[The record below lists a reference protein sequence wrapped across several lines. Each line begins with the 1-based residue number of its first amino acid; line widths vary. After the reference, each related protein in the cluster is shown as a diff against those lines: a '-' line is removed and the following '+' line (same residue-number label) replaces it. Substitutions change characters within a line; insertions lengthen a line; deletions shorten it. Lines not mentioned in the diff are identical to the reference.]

1 MNVLR
6 HFIMS
11 GFVVS
16 LFFSSWCVA
25 DDGHDETAINKMA
38 EIIYRLKHFPSP
50 QGKSELQMI
59 VNASNSTENERTI
72 ATAMINM
79 EHQVAPNDILL
90 LKKIVNNMASTQH
103 ERELAEILINFSHRP
118 TKQDKNQLKEM
129 MK

>member
-6 HFIMS
+6 HFMMS
-11 GFVVS
+11 GLVVS

-25 DDGHDETAINKMA
+25 DDGHDKTAIYKMA
-38 EIIYRLKHFPSP
+38 KIMYRLKHFPSP
-50 QGKSELQMI
+50 QGKTELQMI
-59 VNASNSTENERTI
+59 IDAPSSTKNERTI

-79 EHQVAPNDILL
+79 EHQVAPDDILL
-90 LKKIVNNMASTQH
+90 LKKISANKASTQY

>member
-6 HFIMS
+6 HFMMS
-11 GFVVS
+11 GLVVS

-25 DDGHDETAINKMA
+25 DDGHDKAAINKMA
-38 EIIYRLKHFPSP
+38 EIMYRLKHFPSP
-50 QGKSELQMI
+50 QGKAELKMI
-59 VNASNSTENERTI
+59 INASNSSENERII
-72 ATAMINM
+72 ATAMLNM

-90 LKKIVNNMASTQH
+90 LKKISNNKAATEY

-118 TKQDKNQLKEM
+118 TKQDKNKLKEM